1 MADYGSRCARIPTHA
16 MRPHEWGTRGCCRFS
31 CVGHP
36 PLAPLRTE
44 RKGARGGG
52 DHGDSFWTGVSSL
65 RTVEKT
71 VRAIG
76 TRHVWAT
83 RCVRVSQL
91 LQASLCALLPST

>member
-1 MADYGSRCARIPTHA
+1 M
-16 MRPHEWGTRGCCRFS
+16 
-31 CVGHP
+31 GHP
-36 PLAPLRTE
+36 RVLQVFMCGPPAFGSVADGE
-44 RKGARGGG
+44 EGGEGGG

-76 TRHVWAT
+76 TLPVWAT